1 VSSPPPADVLDR
13 VVRVHPDAGLQ
24 QFGCRYM
31 AVTPDGQLHTFDD
44 EGSAGP
50 GERILGLVDGRRT
63 VGQIVEVLLSEYE
76 VDRSDCVRDT
86 KAFVEALIA
95 RRVLSFA

>member
-1 VSSPPPADVLDR
+1 
-13 VVRVHPDAGLQ
+13 
-24 QFGCRYM
+24 M

>member
-1 VSSPPPADVLDR
+1 
-13 VVRVHPDAGLQ
+13 
-24 QFGCRYM
+24 M

-44 EGSAGP
+44 EGNPGP

-76 VDRSDCVRDT
+76 VDRSECVRDT

-95 RRVLSFA
+95 RRVLSFV